1 MKKITKRDKQTIQF
15 LKWINKYPGWWQ
27 LICTPD
33 DEHMNIKMMDMLIRH
48 LAQEQLYEIIFV
60 LLMVHRNEM
69 YVKDALNSM
78 LLDMMT
84 ENWGGKKKDR
94 KQMIKAILKH
104 KGDFLR
110 LLLRRKFFPKAKTP
124 SHDMVKLYVN

>member
-1 MKKITKRDKQTIQF
+1 MKKITKRDKQTIRF

-94 KQMIKAILKH
+94 KQMIKDILKH
-104 KGDFLR
+104 FE
-110 LLLRRKFFPKAKTP
+110 
-124 SHDMVKLYVN
+124 